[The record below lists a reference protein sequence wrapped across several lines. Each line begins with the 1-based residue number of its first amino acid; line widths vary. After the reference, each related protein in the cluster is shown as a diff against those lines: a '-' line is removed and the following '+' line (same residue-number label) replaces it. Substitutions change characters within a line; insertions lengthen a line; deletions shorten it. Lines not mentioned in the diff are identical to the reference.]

1 MLISGVFFFFFQAE
15 DGIRDIGVTGV
26 QTCALPIC
34 KGDKKQTGPPHMQ
47 TLLPSQGNHRLNAKT
62 AQQLGVD
69 VCKAHIGQGVKSQRY
84 NQLTRLHKK
93 KNKPMKTWAKD
104 GHRDFSQED
113 LKRANRCMKT
123 CSPSLSLRPR
133 QIPTAMT

>member
-34 KGDKKQTGPPHMQ
+34 KGDKKQSGPPQMQ
-47 TLLPSQGNHRLNAKT
+47 TLLPSQGNQRLNAKT
-62 AQQLGVD
+62 AQELGVD
-69 VCKAHIGQGVKSQRY
+69 VCKAHIGQGVKSPKIHSTHTSPRE
-84 NQLTRLHKK
+84 KE
-93 KNKPMKTWAKD
+93 KPMKTWAKD

-123 CSPSLSLRPR
+123 
-133 QIPTAMT
+133 

>member
-1 MLISGVFFFFFQAE
+1 MISGLDTHKFFFFQAE

-26 QTCALPIC
+26 QTCALPILGKGS
-34 KGDKKQTGPPHMQ
+34 KGDKKQTGPPQMQ

-69 VCKAHIGQGVKSQRY
+69 VCKAHIGQGVRSPKIQSTHTSPQEKAQANENLGKRWTQRF
-84 NQLTRLHKK
+84 L
-93 KNKPMKTWAKD
+93 P
-104 GHRDFSQED
+104 GG

-123 CSPSLSLRPR
+123 CSPPLSL
-133 QIPTAMT
+133 